1 MTRILHICRH
11 QPSTAEKKH
20 DLIAERKV
28 KYRDPVRIGWAT
40 KPDEKWQSDIMYIRI
55 HGRFFY
61 LLVFIDEY
69 SRYIVHHSLLVSMD
83 AGSVSMEAQVAIEI
97 LRKDSLALSVPR
109 QTMDLLSYLLNSI
122 SYYVKIGLHTAGYIR
137 IHRLR
142 MHWLKG
148 QTGQSGRKQTHA

>member
-1 MTRILHICRH
+1 MRILHICHH

-40 KPDEKWQSDIMYIRI
+40 KLDQKRQSDIMYIRI

-69 SRYIVHHSLLVSMD
+69 SRYIVH
-83 AGSVSMEAQVAIEI
+83 
-97 LRKDSLALSVPR
+97 PFF
-109 QTMDLLSYLLNSI
+109 LNQWM
-122 SYYVKIGLHTAGYIR
+122 LD
-137 IHRLR
+137 
-142 MHWLKG
+142 
-148 QTGQSGRKQTHA
+148 Q

>member
-1 MTRILHICRH
+1 MGD
-11 QPSTAEKKH
+11 S
-20 DLIAERKV
+20 LIFVFSRRNIQVHSASFFIE
-28 KYRDPVRIGWAT
+28 
-40 KPDEKWQSDIMYIRI
+40 SMY
-55 HGRFFY
+55 
-61 LLVFIDEY
+61 
-69 SRYIVHHSLLVSMD
+69 

>member
-1 MTRILHICRH
+1 M
-11 QPSTAEKKH
+11 
-20 DLIAERKV
+20 
-28 KYRDPVRIGWAT
+28 RIGWAT
-40 KPDEKWQSDIMYIRI
+40 KLDQKRQSDIMYIRI

-83 AGSVSMEAQVAIEI
+83 AGSVSMDAQVAIEI

-122 SYYVKIGLHTAGYIR
+122 
-137 IHRLR
+137 
-142 MHWLKG
+142 
-148 QTGQSGRKQTHA
+148 